1 MRILLRHIRQA
12 NISALLL
19 SLIVLAFAPA
29 ALGATAFEFADNSR
43 LASGTWYKIG
53 IRTSGAYCLTN
64 DQIRKM
70 GFSDPSKV
78 KIYGYG
84 GEQLHEQLS
93 PAFVID
99 DLPQSPS
106 ELTGQGVVFYAR
118 GPVAWSQS
126 RNNTAASHRINAFS
140 DVAYYFVTENDEP
153 RNTPVKD
160 TSAST
165 SNAASVTT
173 YFRDNLLHHLET
185 ESASYSGHVY
195 FGESL
200 KGNDGVTIPFQLT
213 DIVEENTANKV
224 LMRVSAFHHT
234 TSTPYTARFQVTT
247 DSDNFPG
254 GTFTASQSNTESHV
268 YGVMGTGQYT
278 SSPSFNA
285 QQLNVK
291 VSCDQAANIDR
302 ANLHYIEISYMRY
315 LRLNGA
321 SLNFTLQ
328 SPNAAITGAN
338 GDTRV
343 WDVSDP
349 RSYTQL
355 NLQSDGDRARWYYP
369 SGHAWKRYV
378 AWKSAEGLPQ
388 PEIIGYAAN
397 QNLHGLPTPDMVI
410 FTLPQWYREACDL
423 AAHRKQTQGL
433 DVVVTNMDD
442 VYNEFSS
449 GTPDVQ
455 AMRRMLKMFY
465 ERPEKKLKYALVMGR
480 PTWDYRRKAKNS
492 SLGECAYP
500 VTPAW
505 SDTLGLIEF
514 NQSLHTDDVF
524 GLLEDGAT
532 TLRQLGT
539 SAMSIAVGR
548 LPVTTR
554 EMAAAAVK
562 KIIDYEK
569 GINTRSA
576 WRGNIMYIT
585 DLSNNLIDFQ
595 TDAEEASE
603 ALGYTS
609 PSDPKNRGVGNG
621 LLATKAYIDFY
632 KKENGKATKAFQIVK
647 NKLQEGTAW
656 MIYIGHS
663 SQTVWGGVGIM
674 PTSYVQSMSLRRKPI
689 VVSASCHYAQIDGPN
704 LSGAEMMWRNPQGPI
719 SLIATT
725 RSAAIHH
732 NGEFVKYLSSNIGR
746 THASGRAMT
755 IGEIFQKTKND
766 FNNCYEAKVYILI
779 GDPAMIQSVPSHTV
793 DLTAL
798 KDVTDGNDKP
808 IGSVQEPPYLEGG
821 SQIRLQGNVMTTSG
835 QALDDFNGEIEVTLY
850 DSKTDMTT
858 LGQGD
863 TVHTTKTYEVQGP
876 VLSKGRA
883 AVRDGRWT
891 LDMLVPIDIANNN
904 RPGFISMYAVD
915 ARGERDA
922 LGGFADFTISGFKPE
937 ITDDIPPVIDTMY
950 LNRADF
956 TNGSTVDANP
966 TLFAHV
972 YDNLGINLGAGG
984 VGHTMTLTIDGYKVL
999 SDLTDYFLPD
1009 FASTSAG
1016 SLAYPLSGL
1025 SGGGHTATLTI
1036 YDNTG
1041 NSTSRAIDF
1050 WVDDTV
1056 APTLIDVYALT
1067 SASSSETLFYV
1078 THDRPDKDMDVEI
1091 EVFDLGGRRVWVAD
1105 KHVYSD
1111 GNMTEP
1117 ISWDMTTNAGSR
1129 VAAGIYVYRA
1139 SISMPDGEK
1148 FSSESRK
1155 LAIRGRE

>member
-1 MRILLRHIRQA
+1 MKILLRLSRRA
-12 NISALLL
+12 NISVLLF
-19 SLIVLAFAPA
+19 SLILLAFAPA
-29 ALGATAFEFADNSR
+29 AICATRFEFADNSR

-53 IRTSGAYCLTN
+53 VRTSGAYCLTN
-64 DQIRKM
+64 EQIRKM

-93 PAFVID
+93 PEFVID

-106 ELTGQGVVFYAR
+106 EHTPQGVVFYAR
-118 GPVAWSQS
+118 GPISWSQS
-126 RNNTAASHRINAFS
+126 RNNRAASHRINAFS

-165 SNAASVTT
+165 GTSSSVTT
-173 YFRDNLLHHLET
+173 YFRDNLLHHLEL
-185 ESASYSGHVY
+185 ESASPSGHAY

-200 KGNDGVTIPFQLT
+200 KGNDGVTVAFNMP
-213 DIVEENTANKV
+213 DIVAENTPNKV

-234 TSTPYTARFQVTT
+234 TLTPYFTKFQVTT
-247 DSDNFPG
+247 DSEDFPA
-254 GTFTASQSNTESHV
+254 GTFSASQINSDSHV
-268 YGVMGTGQYT
+268 YGVMGSGEYI
-278 SSPSFNA
+278 SSSSFKSS
-285 QQLNVK
+285 QLNVK

-302 ANLHYIEISYMRY
+302 ANLNFIEISYLRH
-315 LRLNGA
+315 LRLNGP
-321 SLNFTLQ
+321 SLSFTLQ
-328 SPNAAITGAN
+328 SPNAAIAGA
-338 GDTRV
+338 GADLRV

-355 NLQSDGDRARWYYP
+355 NVQADGDRARWYYP
-369 SGHAWKRYV
+369 SGQKWKRYV
-378 AWKSAEGLPQ
+378 AWQSAEGMPQ
-388 PEIIGYAAN
+388 PEIIGYAPN
-397 QNLHGLPTPDMVI
+397 QNIHGLPTPDMVI
-410 FTLPQWYREACDL
+410 FTLPQWYKEACDL
-423 AAHRKQTQGL
+423 AAYRKQKQGL
-433 DVVVTNMDD
+433 DVMVTNLDEI
-442 VYNEFSS
+442 YNEFSS
-449 GTPDVQ
+449 GTPDIQ

-480 PTWDYRRKAKNS
+480 PTWDYRRKTKNS
-492 SLGECAYP
+492 SSGECAYP
-500 VTPAW
+500 AMPAW

-514 NQSLHTDDVF
+514 NQSLHTDDMF

-532 TLRQLGT
+532 TMRQLGK

-548 LPVTTR
+548 LPVINR

-562 KIIDYEK
+562 KIIDYER
-569 GINTRSA
+569 GLNTRSS
-576 WRGNIMYIT
+576 WRGKVMYIT
-585 DLSNNLIDFQ
+585 DLSDNTIDFQ
-595 TDAEEASE
+595 EDAEAATK
-603 ALGYTS
+603 ALPWTS
-609 PSDPKNRGVGNG
+609 PYDAGNPGVGNG
-621 LLATKAYIDFY
+621 LMATKAYIDFY
-632 KKENGKATKAFQIVK
+632 KLENGKAVKAFDIVK
-647 NKLQEGTAW
+647 SNLQEGTAW

-689 VVSASCHYAQIDGPN
+689 VVSASCHYSQIDGPN

-719 SLIATT
+719 SVIATT
-725 RSAAIHH
+725 RSAAIYH

-746 THASGRAMT
+746 THPSGRAMT
-755 IGEIFQKTKND
+755 LGEVFQKTKND

-779 GDPAMIQSVPSHTV
+779 GDPAMIQSVPANTV
-793 DLTAL
+793 DLTML

-821 SQIRLQGNVMTTSG
+821 SHIRLEGTVATTSG
-835 QALDDFNGEIEVTLY
+835 QPLDDFNGEIEVTLY

-858 LGQGD
+858 LGQD
-863 TVHTTKTYEVQGP
+863 VSTTKTYEVQGP

-891 LDMLVPIDIANNN
+891 MDMLVPIDIANNN

-915 ARGERDA
+915 TKGERDA

-937 ITDDIPPVIDTMY
+937 ISDDIPPVIDTMY

-956 TNGSTVDANP
+956 ANGSTVDANP
-966 TLFAHV
+966 TLFAHA
-972 YDNLGINLGAGG
+972 YDNLGINLGSGG

-1009 FASTSAG
+1009 FASTSSG

-1025 SGGGHTATLTI
+1025 SGGGHTATLTVF
-1036 YDNTG
+1036 DNTG
-1041 NSTSRAIDF
+1041 NSTSRTIEF

-1067 SASSSETLFYV
+1067 NASSSETLFYV
-1078 THDRPDKDMDVEI
+1078 THDRPDKDLDVEI

-1129 VAAGIYVYRA
+1129 VSAGIYVYRA

-1148 FSSESRK
+1148 YSSESRK
-1155 LAIRGRE
+1155 LAVRGRE